1 MSLAEDNMENK
12 IKILTDKLDCDEE
25 QLEMLQEEI
34 DRVVF
39 EHYHLSEHCKE
50 YSKRKNQNEE
60 YFKSQKLDLENLT
73 KHWKELK
80 KERYLL
86 MDSIDITKCKIGA
99 AEFEAELDM

>member
-1 MSLAEDNMENK
+1 MSLVEDNMENK
-12 IKILTDKLDCDEE
+12 IKILTDKLDGDEE
-25 QLEMLQEEI
+25 QLEMLQEVI

-39 EHYHLSEHCKE
+39 EYYHLSEHCKE

-60 YFKSQKLDLENLT
+60 YFKSQKLELENLK

-80 KERYLL
+80 NERYLL
-86 MDSIDITKCKIGA
+86 MDSIDITKCKIGV